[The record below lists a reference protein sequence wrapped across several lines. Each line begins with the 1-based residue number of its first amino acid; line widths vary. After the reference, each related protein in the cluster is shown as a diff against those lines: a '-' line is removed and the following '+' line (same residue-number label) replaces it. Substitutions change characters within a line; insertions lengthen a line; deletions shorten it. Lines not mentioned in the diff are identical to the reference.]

1 MSEVPYVVAD
11 SLSRHLP
18 LDQFLPVGLGVE
30 KVHAEDRGVRKRLRR
45 GGMIRAEA
53 HSEVALRS
61 QDEGR
66 QTRPVD
72 GMVTMQHHVRE
83 KS

>member
-11 SLSRHLP
+11 PLSRHLP
-18 LDQFLPVGLGVE
+18 VGLDVE

-45 GGMIRAEA
+45 GGMMRAEV

-72 GMVTMQHHVRE
+72 GMATMQHHVRE